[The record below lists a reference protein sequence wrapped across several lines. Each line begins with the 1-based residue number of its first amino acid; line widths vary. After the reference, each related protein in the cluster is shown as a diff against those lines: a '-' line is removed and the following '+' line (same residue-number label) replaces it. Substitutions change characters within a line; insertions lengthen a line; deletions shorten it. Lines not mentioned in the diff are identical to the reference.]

1 MFKILFNGLFGILL
15 LCSLSNCR
23 PIYAPAAMTEATNFM
38 ATPFPH
44 ADSTCKQHYISGNY
58 GQGFRYLSGDF
69 NHLLMAQYHRG
80 ITKAKKNDNFTST
93 SYGGYAYGGIYE
105 IKDSYF
111 SGNRA
116 IWLDGYSYFGVGG
129 RFSHSVVVLINPS
142 LYFSPAGYMA
152 TLGYEFGNYNEFT
165 HNANHQGVVSN
176 WSSNFILNN
185 SYTFG
190 LGCKIGKDWQLDF
203 QNALSLYYFVLPT
216 YAVNA
221 NIRYKSLNTWAGIHT
236 LGFSPA
242 WRLGVSYSW

>member
-1 MFKILFNGLFGILL
+1 MFKTLFGGLCYLLL

-23 PIYAPAAMTEATNFM
+23 PVYAPAAMTEATNFM

-44 ADSTCKQHYISGNY
+44 ADSTCKAHYVSGSY

-80 ITKAKKNDNFTST
+80 ITKHSHNKNFLSLA
-93 SYGGYAYGGIYE
+93 YGGYSYGGIYE
-105 IKDSYF
+105 VKDSYF

-116 IWLDGYSYFGVGG
+116 IWLGNHSYFGVGG
-129 RFSHSVVVLINPS
+129 RLSMSAVVLVTPTI
-142 LYFSPAGYMA
+142 YFSPAGYMG
-152 TLGYEFGNYNEFT
+152 TIGMELGNYGKFVKDG
-165 HNANHQGVVSN
+165 ADRGDISN
-176 WSSNFILNN
+176 WGANLIFNN

-221 NIRYKSLNTWAGIHT
+221 NVRYKSLNTWAGIHT